1 MHLMVTAGARVLLVR
16 VLGLENIPVIMIL
29 SITGGVLL
37 PIMFYNLAER
47 AGAWWL
53 FTMKR
58 KKESKPREEAAAG
71 IYFQRGLV
79 TPKESVAGKN

>member
-1 MHLMVTAGARVLLVR
+1 MVTAGLRVLLVR
-16 VLGLENIPVIMIL
+16 VLGIESIPTIMIV

-37 PIMFYNLAER
+37 PMMFYNLAER

-53 FTMKR
+53 FTMQR
-58 KKESKPREEAAAG
+58 KKESKPREEAAPG

-79 TPKESVAGKN
+79 TPKESVAGDN